1 MPLIFL
7 DDCGHDGG
15 SSAKGGRCGGG
26 SEELTTIELHG
37 FSPVCV
43 LRAGSAWSVLLIPD
57 IESQAGPKAPSVT
70 KFTKTFFF
78 AQTRPAAFHRRITLS
93 KPPDAQAK
101 PSTLYYIRYEYADPP
116 SDPFRSPSPLVALL
130 LFLERVGRALPK
142 FQSKRPA
149 LPRVFSHQAHR
160 SHGTTDKT
168 QRKRP

>member
-43 LRAGSAWSVLLIPD
+43 LRAGAP
-57 IESQAGPKAPSVT
+57 GPCSSSLTSSLGGSEGPLCDKVH
-70 KFTKTFFF
+70 KDVFF